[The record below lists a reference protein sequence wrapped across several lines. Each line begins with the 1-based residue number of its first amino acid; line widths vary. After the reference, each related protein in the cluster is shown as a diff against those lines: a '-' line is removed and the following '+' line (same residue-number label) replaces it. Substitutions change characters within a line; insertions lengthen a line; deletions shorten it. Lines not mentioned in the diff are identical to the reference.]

1 MHTSSSTN
9 IRNSEQI
16 MELLKTPRS
25 RPKVQPRKTEG
36 KKVDKTCRG
45 DKTGVN
51 NLRYKSSPINKE
63 STLKNSQ
70 QPTTK
75 ERIITLLNKSTPNG
89 YIINRSVSAMKSS
102 EYKRRGDEW
111 PSWIPCQ
118 FKPPDYMN
126 LDDTDFALAAYV
138 FAPNKSSDQ
147 LLVRTNK
154 FLGTRTN
161 LESLIPKEWVLDLV
175 ATMLTLEEREIGSQ
189 THWYLP
195 ATFSLCLT
203 ERQMIMLDSL
213 PILASQEGR
222 RPTIKKL
229 GEFLQEMLEH
239 ESFYKYKTPF
249 RPQISDYTFVDTL
262 KTGEQ
267 ASGSLTTVQG

>member
-1 MHTSSSTN
+1 
-9 IRNSEQI
+9 

-25 RPKVQPRKTEG
+25 HPKVQPCKTEG

-45 DKTGVN
+45 EKTGVN

-75 ERIITLLNKSTPNG
+75 EQIITLLNKSTPNG
-89 YIINRSVSAMKSS
+89 YIINGSISAMKSS

-126 LDDTDFALAAYV
+126 LDDTDFALAYG
-138 FAPNKSSDQ
+138 FASSDE

-189 THWYLP
+189 AHWYLP
-195 ATFSLCLT
+195 ATFSVDDGIRMRLA
-203 ERQMIMLDSL
+203 LDL
-213 PILASQEGR
+213 IR
-222 RPTIKKL
+222 RPYNQIA
-229 GEFLQEMLEH
+229 QDVIVAAIRN
-239 ESFYKYKTPF
+239 YDKYK
-249 RPQISDYTFVDTL
+249 
-262 KTGEQ
+262 KK
-267 ASGSLTTVQG
+267 